1 MIKKFT
7 VHNDAFKS
15 VTFSLARKSVIYIV
29 FLLISNL
36 NYSQDYRSPEYQKLR
51 IDEAINCVKNNEL
64 ERATMI
70 LYFVNNLNSE
80 NELGKMALKK
90 ADSLL
95 PIAQQKVRKNL
106 VGTWTLFESG
116 SNWGFETEKDTLIK
130 KVLIITEK
138 DFQFYEQNVKTKENK
153 LIKTEKTTFEKY
165 RDTSDSSFD
174 FVFSDKS
181 IWAFYRD
188 EKTNILK
195 QMYTG
200 QETDTGRTEMV
211 CGNTELNYKKN
222 D

>member
-1 MIKKFT
+1 MKNT
-7 VHNDAFKS
+7 
-15 VTFSLARKSVIYIV
+15 IYII
-29 FLLISNL
+29 FLLISNV

-51 IDEAINCVKNNEL
+51 IDDAITCIKNNEL

-70 LYFVNNLNSE
+70 LYFVNNINST

-95 PIAQQKVRKNL
+95 PIVQQKIRKNL

-138 DFQFYEQNVKTKENK
+138 DFQFYERNIKTKENK
-153 LIKTEKTTFEKY
+153 LIKNEKTTFTKY
-165 RDTSDSSFD
+165 RDTSDACFD

-181 IWAFYRD
+181 IWAFYINKD
-188 EKTNILK
+188 TNVLRQI
-195 QMYTG
+195 YTG
-200 QETDTGRTEMV
+200 EETKDGRTEMV
-211 CGNTELNYKKN
+211 CGNTELNYKKS